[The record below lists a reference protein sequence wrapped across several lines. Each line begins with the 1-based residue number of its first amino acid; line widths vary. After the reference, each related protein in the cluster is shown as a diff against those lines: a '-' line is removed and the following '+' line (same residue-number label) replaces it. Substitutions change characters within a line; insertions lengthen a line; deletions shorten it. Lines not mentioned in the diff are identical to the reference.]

1 LVRKTASFRTP
12 ENTDLGLGGLRFYD
26 RMEIKTILDYLRVI
40 NQPDNNDAL
49 ARIINT
55 PSRRI
60 GEATI
65 KSILEEAD
73 RRKVTLWSL
82 VLGAVRGRQIAAVK
96 LQKKAEQALSKFV
109 NIILSAQE
117 KLKSLANDV
126 SSIVE
131 LIGFILDKT
140 DYEKWLEVHH
150 NDVAKG
156 RWDNVKELITQATD
170 FQGLVT
176 SGNEDE
182 ALPGI
187 EGLEQ
192 QEDDNPLSRFLS
204 NVALASEV
212 KNDDEEGVATPQVT
226 ISTIHAAKGL
236 EWPVVFIP
244 AAYEGSIPHSR
255 ADDIDEERRL
265 LYVAMTRSKALL
277 YMSVP
282 LKNSQSEATT
292 LCPFLTSSSLNML
305 LQKRGPALGPSVVQ
319 SIAQILRRGCPTAR
333 GIADSSALLKSCE
346 DDLFS
351 ENGEDSGEK
360 NSHWSL
366 EMSGSGG
373 SSYGTG
379 QNASKRRRVE
389 LGRSNSDM
397 APVSEQNWKPSYTTT
412 IARAST
418 FTATTMPSKS
428 GFVSA
433 GSHLQILNEQSVNAE
448 VEEKKNI
455 VAKKKP
461 LSKGKL
467 KTLEGQGDLMAFL
480 GKAPPKETLIGAKS
494 ISTQN
499 STTASAQVPPSTSLF
514 SRPRITTTSN
524 SAHCIAPDLASH
536 RLGSS
541 RMENRPRVKAIHAE
555 SRPRNDYVF
564 LSSSPPKPPALIIP
578 SSPPQREPVIA
589 TNTSLIPLIRPPSF
603 HTTTIAKMQSSTAA
617 KKTLGVKRSMDGW
630 SNRASKGFKP
640 PLRKP

>member
-1 LVRKTASFRTP
+1 
-12 ENTDLGLGGLRFYD
+12 
-26 RMEIKTILDYLRVI
+26 MEIKTILDYLRVI

-60 GEATI
+60 GDATI
-65 KSILEEAD
+65 KSLLEEAD
-73 RRKVTLWSL
+73 RKKVTLWSL

-96 LQKKAEQALSKFV
+96 LQKQAEQALSKFV

-117 KLKSLANDV
+117 KLKSAAKDS

-131 LIGFILDKT
+131 LIGFVLEKT
-140 DYEKWLEVHH
+140 NYENWLEEHH
-150 NDVAKG
+150 NDVTKA

-170 FQGLVT
+170 FQGLIIE
-176 SGNEDE
+176 GNEDE
-182 ALPGI
+182 ALPNI
-187 EGLEQ
+187 VGLEQ
-192 QEDDNPLSRFLS
+192 QDDDNPLSRFLS

-212 KNDDEEGVATPQVT
+212 KNDEEEGTRTAQIT

-292 LCPFLTSSSLNML
+292 LCPFLTSSSLNIL

-319 SIAQILRRGCPTAR
+319 SMSQILRRTSPTSRA
-333 GIADSSALLKSCE
+333 IAESSSFLKSIE

-351 ENGEDSGEK
+351 ENGEDSSEK
-360 NSHWSL
+360 NSRWSL
-366 EMSGSGG
+366 EMSTKG
-373 SSYGTG
+373 SSNWATG
-379 QNASKRRRVE
+379 QQASKRRRVE

-397 APVSEQNWKPSYTTT
+397 AAVSEQNWKPNYTTT
-412 IARAST
+412 MARAST
-418 FTATTMPSKS
+418 STATTMPSNS

-433 GSHLQILNEQSVNAE
+433 GSHLQVLNEQSVNAQ
-448 VEEKKNI
+448 VEEKENI
-455 VAKKKP
+455 NAKQKPVPKGKAKK
-461 LSKGKL
+461 
-467 KTLEGQGDLMAFL
+467 LEGQGNLMAFL
-480 GKAPPKETLIGAKS
+480 GKPEPKDTIVTTKTF
-494 ISTQN
+494 STQGI
-499 STTASAQVPPSTSLF
+499 STASAQIPLSASQF
-514 SRPRITTTSN
+514 SRPRISTTSN
-524 SAHCIAPDLASH
+524 SGHGIAPDLASH
-536 RLGSS
+536 HLGSS
-541 RMENRPRVKAIHAE
+541 RTENRPRTKVINTE

-564 LSSSPPKPPALIIP
+564 LSSSPPRPLAPIIP
-578 SSPPQREPVIA
+578 SSPPQKEPAMA
-589 TNTSLIPLIRPPSF
+589 TNTSLMPLIRPATTM
-603 HTTTIAKMQSSTAA
+603 HTTSMAKVQSSVAV

-640 PLRKP
+640 PLRKS